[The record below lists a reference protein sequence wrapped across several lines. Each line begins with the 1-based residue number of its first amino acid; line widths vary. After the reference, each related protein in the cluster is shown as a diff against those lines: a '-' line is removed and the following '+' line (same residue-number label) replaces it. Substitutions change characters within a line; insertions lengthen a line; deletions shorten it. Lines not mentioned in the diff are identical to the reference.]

1 MHNCSSYWHRV
12 VLIFL
17 LLIVQDLKAA
27 SIQLTEEDL
36 LINNSEQFDK
46 LHYPLRQSESSI
58 NYENTDV
65 SYEDYT
71 NMKKPEHE
79 AAAAD
84 AQKTKDNMMIENENS
99 KAYIEYV
106 VEAAPFK
113 EPNADGKHAAA
124 KKPKILFKADKNLQ
138 RVEKKSWKIPIKIL
152 TLPNEQRHS
161 NQQMMEQ
168 LSEAIDG

>member
-17 LLIVQDLKAA
+17 LLIVQDMQAA

-79 AAAAD
+79 T
-84 AQKTKDNMMIENENS
+84 AQKTKDNMMIENENN

-106 VEAAPFK
+106 VEAAPYK
-113 EPNADGKHAAA
+113 ESNAESKHAP
-124 KKPKILFKADKNLQ
+124 KKPKVLFKADKNLQ